1 MITKIRQTRETAQG
15 QAAAQNMNVC
25 GVLAPKDRSIAQ
37 NSDQVY
43 TSCRLGRGKT
53 MAIFMDRHELKG
65 FTAADVA
72 EAHRKDLEVQDEYGV
87 KFLTYWFDHQR
98 GTAFCL
104 VDAPD
109 KETAQCVHRV
119 AHGSVAGEVVEVAL
133 SAVEAFLGRIQD
145 PEPLAGKSQN
155 EVCAHRAIMFTDIV
169 GSTEMTAR
177 LGDRMGTEL
186 VRAHDS
192 VVRRCLKEYS
202 GSEVK
207 HTGDGIMASFVSTT
221 QAVDCATAIH
231 RGFQR
236 YNRGNDEPIHIRIG
250 IDCGEPVEDSND
262 LFGTTVQLAAR
273 LCSAASTDRILVS
286 ERVFR
291 NQHSSATFTETAPM
305 QLKGFSVPVS
315 AFECA
320 WAGSVGI

>member
-1 MITKIRQTRETAQG
+1 
-15 QAAAQNMNVC
+15 
-25 GVLAPKDRSIAQ
+25 
-37 NSDQVY
+37 
-43 TSCRLGRGKT
+43 
-53 MAIFMDRHELKG
+53 MAIFMDRHDLKG
-65 FTAADVA
+65 YTAADVA

-87 KFLTYWFDHQR
+87 KFLTYWFDYQR

-104 VDAPD
+104 IDAPD

-119 AHGSVAGEVVEVAL
+119 AHGHVSSEIVEVAI

-155 EVCAHRAIMFTDIV
+155 QDCAHRAIMFTDIV

-192 VVRRCLKEYS
+192 VVRRCLSEYM

-207 HTGDGIMASFVSTT
+207 HTGDGIMASFMSTT

-231 RGFQR
+231 HGFQR
-236 YNRGNDEPIHIRIG
+236 YNRGNAEPIHIRIG

-273 LCSAASTDRILVS
+273 LCSAASTDQILVS
-286 ERVFR
+286 ESVFR
-291 NQHSSATFTETAPM
+291 NQRSKATFTETARL
-305 QLKGFSVPVS
+305 QLKGFSTS
-315 AFECA
+315 ILAFECA
-320 WAGSVGI
+320 PAGLVDI